1 MKKINFLIAC
11 MVALFVIAGV
21 GICLAQDKTDLTGT
35 WDLDVKADSGQ
46 TGAPIFVIKQNGDKL
61 TGTYKGYF
69 GEAPMTGS
77 VKGNNFEMTY
87 TMQGRKTIYKGKVE
101 GNKMSGDIDWD
112 GEEKGKFT
120 GVKK

>member
-1 MKKINFLIAC
+1 MKKINFLIVC
-11 MVALFVIAGV
+11 MIALFVAAGA
-21 GICLAQDKTDLTGT
+21 GISLAQDKLDLTGT

-46 TGAPIFVIKQNGDKL
+46 TGAPIFIIKQNGDKL

-87 TMQGRKTIYKGKVE
+87 TMQGRKTIYKGKAE